1 VSSPTP
7 YWLATAPSLP
17 TSSQTLPRQV
27 DVAVIGGGLTGLSAA
42 LHLAEKG
49 ATVTVLEQNRIG
61 SGASGRNGGMC
72 TNGATLTFG
81 ALMRRYG
88 PETAAQLF
96 RVYSDAIDL
105 VEALVE
111 KERIECCF
119 ARWGKLVL
127 AAKPEHYERLQ
138 AEADALARYVG
149 HEVRTIPRDRLPAEI
164 DSPHYHGGQL
174 DPGSAGLHVGRFVM
188 GLAEAA
194 LRRGVDVMDGVKVT
208 GVRVVRGESVL
219 QTSAGSLRAGQVLL
233 ATNGYTDKAVPY
245 FQRRVVAVRAAS
257 ITTDP
262 LPGELARELM
272 PGARMATDTSNLI
285 TYFRLTPDN
294 RLLIGGRAAYGVSDR
309 RSDQASTRTLRAK
322 LTAIFPR
329 LRDVRIDHA
338 WSGLTGFTLD
348 RIPHAGEHAGIYYS
362 LGYCGHGVQM
372 ATYMG
377 RQMAEVMDGN
387 PQANPWRSFRLRPI
401 PLYFGRPWF
410 LPLSDLYYKV
420 KDRLS

>member
-1 VSSPTP
+1 MSSPVS
-7 YWLATAPSLP
+7 YWLATAPPLR
-17 TSSQTLPRQV
+17 TSSQILPRQV
-27 DVAVIGGGLTGLSAA
+27 DVAVIGGGLTGLSAS
-42 LHLAEKG
+42 LHLADKG
-49 ATVTVLEQNRIG
+49 ATVAVLERDRIG

-72 TNGATLTFG
+72 TNGATLPFG
-81 ALMRRYG
+81 VMMRRYG

-105 VEALVE
+105 VEGLVE
-111 KERIECCF
+111 RERIDCSF

-138 AEADALARYVG
+138 AEAEALEGYAG
-149 HEVRTIPRDRLPAEI
+149 HELRTIPRDHLEAEI
-164 DSPHYHGGQL
+164 DSRHYYGAQL
-174 DPGSAGLHVGRFVM
+174 DPGSAGLHVAKFVM

-194 LRRGVDVMDGVKVT
+194 QRRGVDLFEGVKVI
-208 GVRVVRGESVL
+208 GVRGGTGENVV
-219 QTSAGSLRAGQVLL
+219 QTSAGSLRAKQVLL
-233 ATNGYTDKAVPY
+233 ATNGYTDKAMPY
-245 FQRRVVAVRAAS
+245 FQRRVVSVRAAS
-257 ITTDP
+257 IATEP
-262 LPGELARELM
+262 LPAELARELM

-294 RLLIGGRAAYGVSDR
+294 RLLIGGRAAYGVSER
-309 RSDQASTRTLRAK
+309 RTNQASARTLRSK
-322 LTAIFPR
+322 LAAIFPR
-329 LRDVRIDHA
+329 MRDVRIDHA

-348 RIPHAGEHAGIYYS
+348 RIPHAGEHGGVYYS

-387 PQANPWRSFRLRPI
+387 AEANPWRSFRLRPI

-420 KDRLS
+420 KDRIS